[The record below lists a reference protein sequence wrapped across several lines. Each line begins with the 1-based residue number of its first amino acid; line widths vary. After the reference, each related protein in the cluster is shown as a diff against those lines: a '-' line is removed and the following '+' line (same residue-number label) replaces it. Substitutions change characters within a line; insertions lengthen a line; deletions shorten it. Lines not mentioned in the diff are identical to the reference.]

1 MDFTQGELEQYSHA
15 LREAVCSKC
24 TASGYRRSCR
34 IGKGGIC
41 PFDLHLA
48 RLIEAVISTPR
59 SNRIADYIPNIR
71 AMVCSHCE
79 NQDEHGGCL
88 SRELASCGIDSYLVL
103 VVQTIEDVQDQLGLQ
118 GSLM

>member
-1 MDFTQGELEQYSHA
+1 MDFTQGELEQYRHA
-15 LREAVCSKC
+15 LGEAVCSAC
-24 TASGYRRSCR
+24 TASGYNRSCR

-41 PFDLHLA
+41 PFDLHLP
-48 RLIEAVISTPR
+48 RIVEAVLSTPR
-59 SNRIADYIPNIR
+59 SNRIADYTPNIR

-103 VVQTIEDVQDQLGLQ
+103 VVQTIEDVQDQLRLQ
-118 GSLM
+118 GA